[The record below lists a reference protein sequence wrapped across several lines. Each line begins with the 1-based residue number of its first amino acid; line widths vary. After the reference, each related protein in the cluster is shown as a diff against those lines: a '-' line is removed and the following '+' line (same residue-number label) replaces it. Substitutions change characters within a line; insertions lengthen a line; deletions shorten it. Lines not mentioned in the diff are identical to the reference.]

1 MQFAENKW
9 KCFTYFLIIHCS
21 NDSVENINLNA
32 WTENFKIYGCFF
44 FLTLNFKSG
53 EKYYWK
59 KKLLKME
66 MSDLSDERNLDK
78 SKVLSV

>member
-1 MQFAENKW
+1 MQFAEKKW

-32 WTENFKIYGCFF
+32 WTENFKIYVFF
-44 FLTLNFKSG
+44 FFNFKFQIRW
-53 EKYYWK
+53 KILLK